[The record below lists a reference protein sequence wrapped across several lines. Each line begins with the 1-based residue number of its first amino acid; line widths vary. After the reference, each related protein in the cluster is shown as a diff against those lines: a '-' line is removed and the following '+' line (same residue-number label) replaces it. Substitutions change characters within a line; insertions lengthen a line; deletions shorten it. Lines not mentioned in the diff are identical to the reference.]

1 MFPSAVDGRDVPG
14 HTVTETPDNAISV
27 SQLVKRFGDVLA
39 VDHVDLDVPVG
50 RVLGLL
56 GPNGAGKTTVVKMIS
71 TLIKPTSGSITIA
84 GVDVVANPHD
94 ARSRMGVSG
103 QNVAVDDMLTGLE
116 QLTMVARLAGFDR
129 ASSRRR
135 ATELLDQFDIAS
147 AGKRRIRT
155 YSGGTRRRLD
165 LAGAIV
171 AKPPV
176 VILDEPTAGLDP
188 VSRSV
193 LWNAVRELTGEGTS
207 VLLTTQYLEEADQL
221 ADQVTVLLRGKVV
234 ARGTPDELKRNIGN
248 SVVRLSLADVGAA
261 DRAVGVMASAGVA
274 DAVVDG
280 GVVSFS
286 AQEGSSAMAKMIAT
300 LTSEGVAIVDA
311 SVQTPTLD
319 DVFVSLTEER

>member
-1 MFPSAVDGRDVPG
+1 MFPSAVDGRHVPG
-14 HTVTETPDNAISV
+14 RTVNEAPDNAISV
-27 SQLVKRFGDVLA
+27 SQLIKRFGDVLA
-39 VDHVDLDVPVG
+39 VDHVDLDVPAG
-50 RVLGLL
+50 TVLALL
-56 GPNGAGKTTVVKMIS
+56 GPNGAGKTTVVRMIS
-71 TLIKPTSGSITIA
+71 TLIKPTSGSITVA
-84 GVDVVANPHD
+84 GIDGVSNPHD

-116 QLTMVARLAGFDR
+116 QLTMVARLAGFNR
-129 ASSRRR
+129 AAAKRR
-135 ATELLDQFDIAS
+135 AAELLDQFDIAH
-147 AGKRRIRT
+147 AGKRRVGS

-188 VSRSV
+188 VSRTV
-193 LWNAVRELTGEGTS
+193 LWKAVRDLTNDGTS

-221 ADQVTVLLRGKVV
+221 ADQVTVLLRGKVA
-234 ARGTPDELKRNIGN
+234 ARGTPDELKQSVGS
-248 SVVRLSLADVGAA
+248 SVVRLTLADVGAA
-261 DRAVGVMASAGVA
+261 DRAVGVMASAGVT

-286 AQEGSSAMAKMIAT
+286 AQEGSSAMATMIAT
-300 LTSEGVAIVDA
+300 LTGEGVAIVDA

>member
-300 LTSEGVAIVDA
+300 LTIEGVAIVDA

>member
-1 MFPSAVDGRDVPG
+1 MFQSAVDGRDIPG
-14 HTVTETPDNAISV
+14 YAVTETPGNAISV
-27 SQLVKRFGDVLA
+27 AQLVKRFGDVLA

-50 RVLGLL
+50 SVLGLL

-71 TLIKPTSGSITIA
+71 TLIRPTSGFITIA
-84 GVDVVANPHD
+84 GVDVVSNPHA

-135 ATELLDQFDIAS
+135 ATELLEQFDIAS
-147 AGKRRIRT
+147 AGKRRIGT

-193 LWNAVRELTGEGTS
+193 LWNAVRELTAEGTS

-234 ARGTPDELKRNIGN
+234 ARGTPGELKQTIGN
-248 SVVRLSLADVGAA
+248 SVVRLSLAEVAA
-261 DRAVGVMASAGVA
+261 GERAVGVLASSGIA
-274 DAVVDG
+274 DASVDN
-280 GVVSFS
+280 GVLIFS
-286 AQEGSSAMAKMIAT
+286 AQDGSSAMARMIAT
-300 LTSEGVAIVDA
+300 LTNNGVGIVDA

-319 DVFVSLTEER
+319 DVFVSLTEGR

>member
-1 MFPSAVDGRDVPG
+1 MFQSAVDGRDVPG
-14 HTVTETPDNAISV
+14 YAVTETPGNAISV
-27 SQLVKRFGDVLA
+27 AQLVKRFGDVLA
-39 VDHVDLDVPVG
+39 VDHVDLDVPAG
-50 RVLGLL
+50 SVLGLL

-71 TLIKPTSGSITIA
+71 TLIRPTSGLITIA
-84 GVDVVANPHD
+84 GVDVISSPHA

-135 ATELLDQFDIAS
+135 ATELLEQFDIAS
-147 AGKRRIRT
+147 AGKRRIGT

-193 LWNAVRELTGEGTS
+193 LWNAVRELTAEGTS

-234 ARGTPDELKRNIGN
+234 ARGTPRELKQTIGN
-248 SVVRLSLADVGAA
+248 SVVRLSLTEDETGE
-261 DRAVGVMASAGVA
+261 RAVGVLASSGIA
-274 DAVVDG
+274 DASVDN
-280 GVVSFS
+280 GVLTFS
-286 AQEGSSAMAKMIAT
+286 AQDGSSAMARMIAT
-300 LTSEGVAIVDA
+300 LTNSGVGIVDA